1 MLEEF
6 QSHLDGEEKRRD
18 DAEDKLHKAS
28 KNLVAVKAGV
38 EHLAD
43 KLYHLK
49 AVSSFHVFY
58 LHFFCRVSFF
68 IDVFMSSQ
76 H

>member
-6 QSHLDGEEKRRD
+6 QNHLEKETSRRD
-18 DAEDKLHKAS
+18 IADEQLHKAS
-28 KNLVAVKAGV
+28 KNLVSVKAGV

-49 AVSSFHVFY
+49 AVSLWCKHRMV
-58 LHFFCRVSFF
+58 H
-68 IDVFMSSQ
+68 SSYN
-76 H
+76 